1 MKGGRADGI
10 RGHEYILSDIGSDQE
25 PDPATICSRAPTRVA
40 FPVDRGTAKTTNSSV
55 VMSAALVITLLPVSR
70 TNALFAAV
78 STFWS
83 ALTVKL
89 SLRSMTPKTSAS
101 PLACRTAYTE
111 LGSTRCSWLKSAW
124 DATALAT
131 PAAPARTWLAK
142 GSAANGSLSTDLAGK
157 AIWAA

>member
-1 MKGGRADGI
+1 MRS
-10 RGHEYILSDIGSDQE
+10 HEYILPDFGSDQE

-55 VMSAALVITLLPVSR
+55 VMEAALLITLLPVSR

-78 STFWS
+78 STFWP

-101 PLACRTAYTE
+101 PLAVRTAYTE
-111 LGSTRCSWLKSAW
+111 LGRTRCSWLKSAW

-142 GSAANGSLSTDLAGK
+142 DRKST
-157 AIWAA
+157 